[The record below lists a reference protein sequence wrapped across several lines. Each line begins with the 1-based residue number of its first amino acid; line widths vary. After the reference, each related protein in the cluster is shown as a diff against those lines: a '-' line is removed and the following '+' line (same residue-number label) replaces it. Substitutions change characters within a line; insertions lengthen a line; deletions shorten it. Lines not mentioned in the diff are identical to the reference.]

1 MWRAPGLASNKRN
14 VSVVHRT
21 PSPSCLLSFHPPT
34 LPLGKAGRDSH
45 SSFRTRMLKPEEVME
60 LVGRSERDITEQL
73 WVVTGKNPAIEKD
86 TYLLEP
92 QISLFLNDMVGVL
105 QYSCLGNPMDRGVWW
120 ATVHGVAK
128 SQTQLSTHTHPVT
141 GMLLV
146 SGQPTLISW
155 EWTFALLD

>member
-1 MWRAPGLASNKRN
+1 
-14 VSVVHRT
+14 
-21 PSPSCLLSFHPPT
+21 
-34 LPLGKAGRDSH
+34 
-45 SSFRTRMLKPEEVME
+45 MLKPEEVME
-60 LVGRSERDITEQL
+60 VVGRSERDITEQL